1 MTLALTQA
9 EIEERCLANGYR
21 WPEGVSYEGVKK
33 NYPLICLTCGDN
45 TPKWFTNV
53 GQNGC
58 KKCHYVA
65 QSLAQTLTHDEAV
78 AQGLAADHPALLLE
92 EYKGTLVKHL
102 YLFKDCGHEW
112 EIQPNNLY
120 LGRGCGECFHDQ
132 GLTYLYLMEHQGL
145 AAFKIGVTAVEHSLP
160 TDSRIHRYGLDGWTL
175 TLSVRFETRAE
186 ALKAEKK
193 IIDSWREQGFPPA
206 LQPGQMRRGG
216 EGETVSRQLV
226 TSGSIKEKMRSDW
239 YPSKLWKTAHLKA
252 STTAAA
258 ANCV

>member
-1 MTLALTQA
+1 MKKLTQA
-9 EIEERCLANGYR
+9 EAEERALANGYR
-21 WPEGVSYEGVKK
+21 WPEGVIYEGGRT

-45 TPKWFTNV
+45 TPKRFTNV
-53 GQNGC
+53 GKCGC

-78 AQGLAADHPALLLE
+78 ARGLAADHPALLLE
-92 EYKGTLVKHL
+92 EYKGAMVKHL

-145 AAFKIGVTAVEHSLP
+145 AAFKIGVTAVEHGNP
-160 TDSRIHRYGLDGWTL
+160 YDSRIYRHGLEGWTL
-175 TLSVRFETRAE
+175 TLSVRFEIRAE

-193 IIDSWREQGFPPA
+193 IIDSWREQGFPPGVT
-206 LQPGQMRRGG
+206 PEQMKYGG
-216 EGETVSRQLV
+216 EGETVSTELV
-226 TSGSIKEKMRSDW
+226 TARSIKEMMWSLR
-239 YPSKLWKTAHLKA
+239 YPVKPWDTTSNA
-252 STTAAA
+252 STTAAVA
-258 ANCV
+258 EHV

>member
-45 TPKWFTNV
+45 TPKRFSNV
-53 GQNGC
+53 GQCGC
-58 KKCHYVA
+58 KKCYGVA
-65 QSLAQTLTHDEAV
+65 FGLAQTLTHDEAV
-78 AQGLAADHPALLLE
+78 AQGLGADHPALLLE
-92 EYKGTLVKHL
+92 QYKGVLVKHL
-102 YLFKDCGHEW
+102 YRFKACGHEW
-112 EIQPNNLY
+112 TISPNNLDN
-120 LGRGCGECFHDQ
+120 GRGCGECFHDQ

-186 ALKAEKK
+186 ALKAEKT
-193 IIDSWREQGFPPA
+193 IIDSWRDQGFPPA
-206 LQPGQMRRGG
+206 LQPGEMKYRG
-216 EGETVSRQLV
+216 EGETVLTELV
-226 TSGSIKEKMRSDW
+226 TARSIKEMMWSLR
-239 YPSKLWKTAHLKA
+239 YPVKPWDTTSNA
-252 STTAAA
+252 STTAAVA
-258 ANCV
+258 EHV